1 MKTTDINTN
10 VIKLTEIEKQ
20 TFDTSVKEIEINF
33 NNLLNKKVQL
43 ETTEQDSNYILSG
56 MYDNIPSVEDIFTS
70 EFNSSNKKTLNKFEY
85 FISRFDNDI
94 LFTFYERL
102 EYTLLEV
109 LIRKFI
115 QIMESNDSISDK
127 KEFPFT
133 SEVDLQQ
140 YLMDRMIK
148 FQPTV

>member
-1 MKTTDINTN
+1 MNTN

-20 TFDTSVKEIEINF
+20 TLDISVKEIENNF
-33 NNLLNKKVQL
+33 NNLLNEKVQL
-43 ETTEQDSNYILSG
+43 ETTEQDFNYILVG
-56 MYDNIPSVEDIFTS
+56 MYDDIPSVEDFFTT
-70 EFNSSNKKTLNKFEY
+70 EFHSSNKKTLNKFEY

-94 LFTFYERL
+94 LFTLYERL
-102 EYTLLEV
+102 EYTLLEI

-115 QIMESNDSISDK
+115 QLMKSEDLIFDK
-127 KEFPFT
+127 KEFPFR
-133 SEVDLQQ
+133 SEVDLQE

>member
-1 MKTTDINTN
+1 MNTN
-10 VIKLTEIEKQ
+10 VIKLTEIEKH
-20 TFDTSVKEIEINF
+20 TFNTAVKEIENNF
-33 NNLLNKKVQL
+33 NNLLNEKVQL
-43 ETTEQDSNYILSG
+43 ETTEQDFNYILVG
-56 MYDNIPSVEDIFTS
+56 MQDNIPSVEDIFTTK
-70 EFNSSNKKTLNKFEY
+70 FNSSNKKILNKFEY

-94 LFTFYERL
+94 LFTLYERL
-102 EYTLLEV
+102 EYTLLEI

-115 QIMESNDSISDK
+115 QMMESENLISDK

-133 SEVDLQQ
+133 SEVDLQE

>member
-56 MYDNIPSVEDIFTS
+56 MYDNNQSVDNIFS
-70 EFNSSNKKTLNKFEY
+70 SGFNFFS
-85 FISRFDNDI
+85 
-94 LFTFYERL
+94 
-102 EYTLLEV
+102 
-109 LIRKFI
+109 
-115 QIMESNDSISDK
+115 
-127 KEFPFT
+127 
-133 SEVDLQQ
+133 
-140 YLMDRMIK
+140 
-148 FQPTV
+148 